1 MNLNN
6 VADELAAALDTIAG
20 LRVFGYPPPTVTPP
34 AGIVSYPERVDFD
47 ATYGRGMDRIADW
60 PLMVVVGKATDR
72 AARERIYEYASGTGA
87 NSVKAVI
94 EAATYTSLA
103 DVRVA
108 SVEFDV
114 VSIAAVNYIAAIFHL
129 EIAGGGSS

>member
-1 MNLNN
+1 MNLND
-6 VADELAAALDTIAG
+6 VANELTAQLDTIAG
-20 LRVFGYPPPTVTPP
+20 LTVFGYPPPTVSPP
-34 AGIVSYPERVDFD
+34 AGIVSYPDRLDFD

-72 AARERIYEYASGTGA
+72 SARKRIYEYASATGA
-87 NSVKAVI
+87 SSVKAVI
-94 EAATYTSLA
+94 EGGTYTSLA

-114 VSIAAVNYIAAIFHL
+114 VSIAAVGYIAAIFHL